1 MKMETGCLGFH
12 RKHPKLSKLIDTD
25 GDKLPD
31 CIEQYISDAMLPDT
45 DGDGLDDCY
54 EAFVLYTSPT
64 KTDTDETVFQIA
76 MKILTRMV

>member
-1 MKMETGCLGFH
+1 MTNKNGNGCLGFQ

-31 CIEQYISDAMLPDT
+31 CIEQHIGSDPCSPDT

-54 EAFVLYTSPT
+54 EAFVLYPFCQQ
-64 KTDTDETVFQIA
+64 KLI
-76 MKILTRMV
+76 RM